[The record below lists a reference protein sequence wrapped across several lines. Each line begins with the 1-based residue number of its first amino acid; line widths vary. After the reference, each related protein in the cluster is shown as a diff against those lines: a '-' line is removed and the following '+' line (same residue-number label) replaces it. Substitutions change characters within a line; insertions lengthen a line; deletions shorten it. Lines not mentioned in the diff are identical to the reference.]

1 MSYTYLLE
9 SGEESSAECFSGID
23 PSVRSRLTHT
33 AKMSCC
39 NANGMESF
47 HRSLFGEISE
57 NLTEDLGEELPMSFV
72 VDSHAPTFPVQVKAR
87 ESKEKKADFG
97 VKWRE
102 SLAKFDPNS
111 YLWKTHQCSLFED
124 LTESL
129 QTFPSW
135 GSTHDGELFPLKTPV
150 VLKNAKDFGFWRNS
164 NLGKPPSEPTMDG
177 SANGAEARSCPNADA
192 TTANWNALIAE
203 SSPTR
208 FIMRNGTIANG
219 AVPEMWLTPQA
230 NEDAAGTPNGKMQR
244 MLGNHPL
251 IRGTTQEEWDSGT
264 LNPEWTEWLN
274 GLPIGWTGIEPLGT
288 ANYRRWLLSHGL
300 SWKGE
305 N

>member
-1 MSYTYLLE
+1 MSYTYLQEQGEVSSAGCFSDIPQFVLSRLNLIAGKSCCKGSGTE
-9 SGEESSAECFSGID
+9 SCQSSQSGMMSPPSTELRGEGKSMSSAE
-23 PSVRSRLTHT
+23 
-33 AKMSCC
+33 
-39 NANGMESF
+39 
-47 HRSLFGEISE
+47 
-57 NLTEDLGEELPMSFV
+57 
-72 VDSHAPTFPVQVKAR
+72 DSHAPTSPVPVKVR
-87 ESKEKKADFG
+87 ESKARKADSG
-97 VKWRE
+97 PKWRE
-102 SLAKFDPNS
+102 SLARFDPDLF
-111 YLWKTHQCSLFED
+111 LWRTRQCSLFAD

-135 GSTHDGELFPLKTPV
+135 GSTHDGELFLLKTPV
-150 VLKNAKDFGFWRNS
+150 VLKNAKDFGCWRNS

-219 AVPEMWLTPQA
+219 VVPEMWLTPQA

-251 IRGTTQEEWDSGT
+251 IRGTTQEEWNSGT
-264 LNPEWTEWLN
+264 LNPEWTEWLM
-274 GLPIGWTGIEPLGT
+274 GWPIGWTDLKPLET
-288 ANYRRWLLSHGL
+288 DKFQQWRLLHG
-300 SWKGE
+300 KF
-305 N
+305 

>member
-1 MSYTYLLE
+1 MSYTFLLE
-9 SGEESSAECFSGID
+9 SGEESSAECFSDID
-23 PSVRSRLTHT
+23 PSVRSRLMPI
-33 AKMSCC
+33 ADKSCC
-39 NANGMESF
+39 NGNARESF
-47 HRSLFGEISE
+47 HLSPCGETSE
-57 NLTEDLGEELPMSFV
+57 LSTGNLGEELPMSFAE
-72 VDSHAPTFPVQVKAR
+72 DSHAPTFPVPVKAR
-87 ESKEKKADFG
+87 ESKERKADSG
-97 VKWRE
+97 PTWRE
-102 SLAKFDPNS
+102 SLAKFDPDS
-111 YLWKTHQCSLFED
+111 FLWRTHQCSLFAD

-150 VLKNAKDFGFWRNS
+150 VLKNAKDFGCWRNS

-177 SANGAEARSCPNADA
+177 FANGAEARSCPNADA

-251 IRGTTQEEWDSGT
+251 IRGTTQEEWNSGT

-274 GLPIGWTGIEPLGT
+274 GLPIGWTAIAPLET
-288 ANYRRWLLSHGL
+288 AKYRRWLHSHGL
-300 SWKGE
+300 SWKGG